1 MQEKSLL
8 RHCPICDCLTGR
20 VIHTQHFQLSEG
32 HPLPP
37 VCDYVIC
44 DGCGFAFSDTSVDQA
59 GYDAYYAGMS
69 KYADSATSTGAGVLP
84 WDKARLDGLAD
95 QVADFCDNH
104 SARIVDI
111 GCANGGLLTALQSK
125 GFLNVCGIDPSP
137 ACVETTR
144 KLSKGDAWVGTL
156 AGVPAEAGT
165 FDGIILSH
173 VMEHVRDLGAA
184 MDLVYGLLNPGGWV
198 YIEVPDASRYAEFLV
213 APFQDFNTE
222 HINHFSEMSLA
233 NLCRRNRFLP
243 ELSGTKT
250 IYSSKDMPY
259 PALFWFARKAVEL
272 IPIVKDEELCGDLEK
287 YIGASHA
294 LMARIDAN
302 IGRLIAEYPEIIVW
316 GTGQLTMKL
325 LVDTCLR
332 DARITAYVDGNPI
345 NQGKL
350 LHGKKIIAGSEIH
363 APKTPILVC
372 SLINAD
378 SILETIRTLNLANPV
393 ATLLKGLE

>member
-44 DGCGFAFSDTSVDQA
+44 DGCGFAFSDTSVDQV

-69 KYADSATSTGAGVLP
+69 KYADNATSTGAGVLS
-84 WDKARLDGLAD
+84 WDKERLDGLAD
-95 QVADFCDNH
+95 QFADFCDNH
-104 SARIVDI
+104 SARILDI

-125 GFLNVCGIDPSP
+125 GFLNICGIDPSP
-137 ACVETTR
+137 ACVAATR

-156 AGVPAEAGT
+156 ANVPVEAGT

-173 VMEHVRDLGAA
+173 VMEHVRDLSAA
-184 MDLVYGLLNPGGWV
+184 MELVHRLLNPGGWV
-198 YIEVPDASRYAEFLV
+198 YIEVPDASRYEEFLV

-222 HINHFSEMSLA
+222 HINHFSETSLA

-243 ELSGTKT
+243 ELSGTK
-250 IYSSKDMPY
+250 IIDSSKDMPY
-259 PALFWFARKAVEL
+259 PSLFWFARKWEKPM
-272 IPIVKDEELCGDLEK
+272 PIVKDGKLQGDLEK
-287 YIGASHA
+287 YIGASKV

-302 IGRLIAEYPEIIVW
+302 IRKLITEYPEIIVW

-325 LVDTCLR
+325 LADTCLR
-332 DARITAYVDGNPI
+332 DARITAFVDGNPI
-345 NQGKL
+345 NQGKS
-350 LHGKKIIAGSEIH
+350 LHGSKIIAGSEIN
-363 APKTPILVC
+363 ARTTPILVC

-378 SILETIRTLNLANPV
+378 SILETIRDLKIPNGV
-393 ATLLKGLE
+393 FTLLKGEK